1 MATTPTNNP
10 VPSESPIDL
19 KYNAGKID
27 EFVTS
32 FAEWY
37 VDRFG
42 NKHYTIEGLK
52 QLVLQQIYNL
62 GWNPVGTFQGGAQ
75 LTAAGDIIQDTS
87 TGIWYRW
94 DDLSSLPKNV
104 PAGST
109 PASTGGTGEGKW
121 LAVDV
126 TDILR
131 QQLADGDGSL
141 VGLGGGKTV
150 ADLGK
155 TGGASL
161 VVAADDR
168 NVDQWLVALDTAEYR
183 SLNIRNL
190 TSAQYKCRRKQA
202 IKIVCQ
208 GDSMTAG
215 YDVSSTDII
224 PAGEGGDPETH
235 ASINYPK
242 RLQSYLAEQSGIPVT
257 VTTQARSGTTAK
269 DGYTLFPTNPACD
282 LAFIMYGINDAGG
295 AHGATHDE
303 YLQYME
309 LLIRRFIKWGHGV
322 VVMTCASGGQGSA
335 DPVYQMYAQEI
346 KNLASI
352 YGCAHMDAHE
362 VVYNIQ
368 SGIVQSDF
376 THFNSAGY
384 SRLGE
389 AIASMI
395 MAGGLMPNYKPV
407 TSEHHTW
414 PGRQSDSIGYYDAKG
429 NLNTIYA
436 ADIGSLQQLRGAMPP
451 NVPVLISFSFYL
463 DAEAAEI
470 DITGRWADN
479 QVRMIVSQTVPS
491 GTTTRPGYYDVNEI
505 RASNWVN
512 NRGFSTNSALYLRNR
527 SGSRFYDL
535 PRRAGCV
542 VGRGWKTITLFTNL
556 SSGATL
562 TNYIEG
568 LTIRPIPVSMAQPF
582 VNPASRAVI
591 GTVEAYTQ
599 RIPFRDVADSATTPP
614 TPVTLTT
621 ASFPLPAALYGSSFD
636 NGSDWFDAGVVEVT
650 VRSVGGT
657 ANTGVMRAILSKAAS
672 GADLVVTEL
681 SRSNA
686 DLPNISR
693 AYIAYKPRATLYA
706 AGSVATNMPTRD
718 IYQPGVAVDGVAPS
732 SGTPAMGNNL
742 GLVFTYPNTSKT
754 AFWTIDIKSIA
765 PGGGGAVASAF

>member
-109 PASTGGTGEGKW
+109 PGSTGGTGEGKW

-190 TSAQYKCRRKQA
+190 TSVQYKCRRKQA

-224 PAGEGGDPETH
+224 AAGEYGDPETH

-242 RLQSYLAEQSGIPVT
+242 RLQSYLPEQSGIPVT
-257 VTTQARSGTTAK
+257 VFVQAKSGTTAK
-269 DGYTLFPTNPACD
+269 DGYTLYPENPGCD
-282 LAFIMYGINDAGG
+282 LVFLMYGINDSNG
-295 AHGATHDE
+295 AHGATHGE
-303 YLQYME
+303 YMQYME
-309 LLIRRFIKWGHGV
+309 LLIRRYIKWGHGV
-322 VVMTCASGGQGSA
+322 VVMTCASGGQGA
-335 DPVYQMYAQEI
+335 GDPLFQIYAQEV
-346 KNLASI
+346 KNLATI

-362 VVYNIQ
+362 VVYNVQ
-368 SGIVQSDF
+368 MGIVNSDY

-389 AIASMI
+389 AVASMI
-395 MAGGLMPNYKPV
+395 MAGGLMPHYKPV

-429 NLNTIYA
+429 NINTLYNS
-436 ADIGSLQQLRGAMPP
+436 DMGSLQQIRGTIPP
-451 NVPVLISFSFYL
+451 NVPALMTFSFYL

-479 QVRMIVSQTVPS
+479 QVYMVVSQALPNNVV
-491 GTTTRPGYYDVNEI
+491 TRPGYYNMNEV
-505 RASNWVN
+505 RASDWVN
-512 NRGFSTNSALYLRNR
+512 NDAQSTSGGNLLRNR
-527 SGSRFYDL
+527 SATRFYDL
-535 PRRAGCV
+535 PRRSGCI
-542 VGRGWKTITLFTNL
+542 VGRGWKTISLFTNV
-556 SSGATL
+556 SSGASL

-568 LTIRPIPVSMAQPF
+568 ITIRPINVSLAQRYI
-582 VNPASRAVI
+582 NPSRAVI
-591 GTVEAYTQ
+591 GVVEAYTQ
-599 RIPFRDVADSATTPP
+599 RIPFRDVADTSTTPP
-614 TPVTLTT
+614 SPSALTT
-621 ASFPLPAALYGSSFD
+621 AAFPLPSALYGSSF
-636 NGSDWFDAGVVEVT
+636 NNSSDWFDSGIVEIT

-657 ANTGVMRAILSKAAS
+657 AGVGVLRAILSKAS
-672 GADLVVTEL
+672 TGADLVVTEV

-693 AYIAYKPRATLYA
+693 AYITYKPRSVAYA
-706 AGSVATNMPTRD
+706 AGSISANMPFRD
-718 IYQPGVAVDGVAPS
+718 IYQPGVAVDGVTPA

-742 GLVFTYPNTSKT
+742 GLVFTYPNGSKT
-754 AFWTIDIKSIA
+754 AFWTIDVKSIA
-765 PGGGGAVASAF
+765 PGSGGAVASAF

>member
-27 EFVTS
+27 EFVSS

-94 DDLSSLPKNV
+94 DGLSSLPKNV

-109 PASTGGTGEGKW
+109 PGSTGGTGEGKW
-121 LAVDV
+121 LTVDV

-235 ASINYPK
+235 ATINYPK
-242 RLQSYLAEQSGIPVT
+242 RLQSYLTEQSGIPVT

-269 DGYTLFPTNPACD
+269 DGYTLFPSNPACD
-282 LAFIMYGINDAGG
+282 LAFIMYGINDASG
-295 AHGATHDE
+295 AHGATHAE

-309 LLIRRFIKWGHGV
+309 LLVRRFIKWGHGV

-335 DPVYQMYAQEI
+335 DPLYQMYAQEV

-389 AIASMI
+389 AVASMI

-429 NLNTIYA
+429 NLNTLYS

-479 QVRMIVSQTVPS
+479 QVRMIVSQSVPS
-491 GTTTRPGYYDVNEI
+491 GTTTRPGYYDINEV
-505 RASNWVN
+505 RASTWVN
-512 NRGFSTNSALYLRNR
+512 NKAQSTSSALYLRNR
-527 SGSRFYDL
+527 SGTRFYDL
-535 PRRAGCV
+535 PRRAGCI
-542 VGRGWKTITLFTNL
+542 VGRGWKTITLFTDLN
-556 SSGATL
+556 SGAAL

-568 LTIRPIPVSMAQPF
+568 LTIRPVPVAIAQQNI
-582 VNPASRAVI
+582 NPSRAVI
-591 GTVEAYTQ
+591 GVVEAYTQ
-599 RIPFRDVADSATTPP
+599 RIPFRDVADAATTPP
-614 TPVTLTT
+614 SPVALTT
-621 ASFPLPAALYGSSFD
+621 AAFPLPAALYGSSFN
-636 NGSDWFDAGVVEVT
+636 NGTDWFDAGVVEIT
-650 VRSVGGT
+650 IRSVGGT

-693 AYIAYKPRATLYA
+693 AYIAYKPRDTLYA

-718 IYQPGVAVDGVAPS
+718 IYQPGVAVDGVAPA